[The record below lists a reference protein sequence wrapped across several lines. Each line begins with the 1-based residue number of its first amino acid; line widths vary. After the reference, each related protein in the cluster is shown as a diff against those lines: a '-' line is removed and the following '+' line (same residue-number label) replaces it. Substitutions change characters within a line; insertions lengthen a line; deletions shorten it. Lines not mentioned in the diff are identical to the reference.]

1 MGLDY
6 YTLGDILAVAE
17 RRNPPHYEAVAP
29 ILEKELVKRF
39 PRIEP
44 AAASMYSRLKA
55 AHESVRDY
63 CYDLVNIERWLMQ
76 KEAEMREVSDSGE

>member
-1 MGLDY
+1 MVLDY

-17 RRNPPHYEAVAP
+17 RRNPPNYEAVAP
-29 ILEKELVKRF
+29 VLEKELVKRF

-44 AAASMYSRLKA
+44 AATNMYARLRN

-76 KEAEMREVSDSGE
+76 KEAELR

>member
-1 MGLDY
+1 MDH

-17 RRNPPHYEAVAP
+17 RRNPPNYEAVAP
-29 ILEKELVKRF
+29 VLERELIKRF

-44 AAASMYSRLKA
+44 AAASMYSRLNA

-63 CYDLVNIERWLMQ
+63 CYDLVNIERWLIQ
-76 KEAEMREVSDSGE
+76 KEGEMKRI